1 MEVSSTPAGGGGGV
15 WRAFAVLVFLVLLL
29 GAAIMIIA
37 MTDIAG
43 TPTCDAVTSG
53 QATLPAD
60 GQCYD
65 GSSVQKT
72 LSLIVGYAGGAVGVL
87 AALVAIAFTFTGR
100 RGGLVVALTV
110 AAIALSG
117 VGILI
122 GSL

>member
-1 MEVSSTPAGGGGGV
+1 MEASSSSAGSGGNA
-15 WRAFAVLVFLVLLL
+15 WRAFAVLVFLILLL

-43 TPTCDAVTSG
+43 TPTCDAVNSG

-72 LSLIVGYAGGAVGVL
+72 FSLIVGYAGGAAGVL

-100 RGGLVVALTV
+100 RGRLVVALTI

-117 VGILI
+117 IGILI